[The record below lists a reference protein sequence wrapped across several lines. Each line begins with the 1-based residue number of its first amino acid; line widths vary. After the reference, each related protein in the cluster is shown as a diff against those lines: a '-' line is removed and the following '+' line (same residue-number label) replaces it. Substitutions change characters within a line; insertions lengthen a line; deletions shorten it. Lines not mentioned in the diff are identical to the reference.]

1 MTCGCHLPAFVN
13 HIKNVY
19 NRSVTVRGK
28 CQEAP
33 GVQIPILNYA
43 QCKDYSLF
51 QRNLQ
56 CQTCSKMTCNESSV
70 TSCPGAEP
78 VCRFAMSMNG
88 VTMKIEKSCST
99 YRKCVEAMRNNT
111 LTCNKWTNGTSC
123 VGCCVGNICN
133 KNDFLDW
140 TNFFV
145 FHLTFKKF
153 SEYKISAENL
163 SKAMERELT
172 TTGTFTI
179 EYCGLDRNRTI
190 FAIYSKPYSKTS
202 KKQLLRNIS
211 QVLNTSQTL
220 RNVGVQQS
228 HIDLFDEMVC
238 DESTTSN
245 NNQTFSWPMTKIGTT
260 AEIPCH
266 AYLATRYCSPRD
278 SEMASSQYM
287 TTAKCSPFTGIW
299 KEPDMSQCNDTVRI
313 TERLNDIAKS
323 IDTANFD
330 NISKEMLNISNKS
343 IYFKEVD
350 AELVVG
356 IHEKMVSLI
365 PKVSANNTL
374 RSINNLINI
383 PEEVLAGAE
392 QEKRSAN
399 RLLDLIQDIP
409 EKISLEEQQVTA
421 IYSNLGIGVAKVK
434 NDTFDGLFYGVSYG
448 TNGTDANA
456 WINPSPNPDQQ
467 EADAK
472 IMASISLPRSLL
484 KHLKDEERSSVS
496 RITFFSMRDDKL
508 YRVTQNASTKQN
520 VRINSHV
527 LAANIPNL
535 SVSDLDESVNISFN
549 ILDQNATN
557 PQCVYWDESSG
568 LSPGWSSRGCG
579 ISKHESGKEIVC
591 SCYHLTSFA
600 LLMNVYQAER
610 ETDNALS
617 IISKTGCAMSFVCL
631 VLTIIIH
638 VCFRKLWDLMSSKV
652 LVSLCYSLAVTY
664 FIFLVGMQSY
674 VQTMAGCKAVAVLL
688 HYFLLTS
695 LAWMSVEAFHV
706 FLSVVVVFKRYQTSF
721 MKNSSI
727 LAWGIPAVIVI
738 ITLAI
743 NSTNNYI
750 KIAEVCWL
758 NIPSFFAAFLTPVV
772 MVLIFNF
779 IMFSRVIKRLISTQR
794 NKRFEHKRRK
804 VRVLGLV
811 GLMIL
816 LGFTWVFAFF
826 AVREATKVFE
836 YLFSI
841 FNTLQGMFI
850 FLFYCVYKKDT
861 RDVIIESVNKRK
873 RANPRRVVAGRRFGN
888 EIEDRRAETNF

>member
-1 MTCGCHLPAFVN
+1 MKFSYLKFSAPQYSQYKYLDRNQITTIPQGSFQNIPSLTLLKLQNNQIQKYEDGAFLFLPSIKTIDLRNNKNMTCGCHLPAFVN

-19 NRSVTVRGK
+19 NRSVTVKGE
-28 CQEAP
+28 CQDAT
-33 GVQIPILNYA
+33 GATIPILNYA

-123 VGCCVGNICN
+123 TGCCVGNLCN

-179 EYCGLDRNRTI
+179 EYCGNRTI

-228 HIDLFDEMVC
+228 YIDRFDEMVC

-287 TTAKCSPFTGIW
+287 TAAKCSPFTGIW
-299 KEPDMSQCNDTVRI
+299 KEPDMSQCNNTDWI
-313 TERLNDIAKS
+313 TQRLKDIVIS

-330 NISKEMLNISNKS
+330 NISEEMLNISKKS

-350 AELVVG
+350 VDLAVG

-392 QEKRSAN
+392 QENRSDN
-399 RLLDLIQDIP
+399 RLLHLIQEIP
-409 EKISLEEQQVTA
+409 EKIPLEEQQVTA

-448 TNGTDANA
+448 TNETEPKT
-456 WINPSPNPDQQ
+456 WVPKVLMIT
-467 EADAK
+467 
-472 IMASISLPRSLL
+472 LL
-484 KHLKDEERSSVS
+484 L
-496 RITFFSMRDDKL
+496 T
-508 YRVTQNASTKQN
+508 VTQNAGTKQN

-527 LAANIPNL
+527 LASNIPNL
-535 SVSDLDESVNISFN
+535 SVSDLDEPVNISFN
-549 ILDQNATN
+549 ILDQN
-557 PQCVYWDESSG
+557 
-568 LSPGWSSRGCG
+568 
-579 ISKHESGKEIVC
+579 
-591 SCYHLTSFA
+591 
-600 LLMNVYQAER
+600 VYQAEK

-617 IISKTGCAMSFVCL
+617 IISKTGCGISFVCL

-652 LVSLCYSLAVTY
+652 LISLCSSLAVTY

-721 MKNSSI
+721 MKKSSI
-727 LAWGIPAVIVI
+727 LAWGLPAVIVI

-758 NIPSFFAAFLTPVV
+758 NKPSFFAAFLTPVV

-779 IMFSRVIKRLISTQR
+779 I
-794 NKRFEHKRRK
+794 
-804 VRVLGLV
+804 
-811 GLMIL
+811 
-816 LGFTWVFAFF
+816 
-826 AVREATKVFE
+826 
-836 YLFSI
+836 
-841 FNTLQGMFI
+841 I
-850 FLFYCVYKKDT
+850 FLL
-861 RDVIIESVNKRK
+861 
-873 RANPRRVVAGRRFGN
+873 
-888 EIEDRRAETNF
+888 

>member
-1 MTCGCHLPAFVN
+1 
-13 HIKNVY
+13 
-19 NRSVTVRGK
+19 
-28 CQEAP
+28 
-33 GVQIPILNYA
+33 
-43 QCKDYSLF
+43 
-51 QRNLQ
+51 
-56 CQTCSKMTCNESSV
+56 
-70 TSCPGAEP
+70 
-78 VCRFAMSMNG
+78 
-88 VTMKIEKSCST
+88 
-99 YRKCVEAMRNNT
+99 
-111 LTCNKWTNGTSC
+111 
-123 VGCCVGNICN
+123 
-133 KNDFLDW
+133 
-140 TNFFV
+140 
-145 FHLTFKKF
+145 
-153 SEYKISAENL
+153 
-163 SKAMERELT
+163 MERELT

-190 FAIYSKPYSKTS
+190 FSIYSKPYSKTS

-211 QVLNTSQTL
+211 QVLSTSQTL
-220 RNVGVQQS
+220 RSFGVR
-228 HIDLFDEMVC
+228 HTELFDEMVC

-260 AEIPCH
+260 AEIPC
-266 AYLATRYCSPRD
+266 LGNVATRYCSPRD

-287 TTAKCSPFTGIW
+287 TAAKCSPFTGIW
-299 KEPDMSQCNDTVRI
+299 KEPDMSQCNNTDWI
-313 TERLNDIAKS
+313 TQRLKDIVIS

-330 NISKEMLNISNKS
+330 NISEEMLNISKKS

-350 AELVVG
+350 VDLAVG

-392 QEKRSAN
+392 QENRSDN
-399 RLLDLIQDIP
+399 RLLHLIQEIP
-409 EKISLEEQQVTA
+409 EKIPLEEQQVTA

-448 TNGTDANA
+448 TNETEPKTWVPKVLMITLLLTIYD
-456 WINPSPNPDQQ
+456 SPNPDQQ

-484 KHLKDEERSSVS
+484 KHLKDEERSSVK

-508 YRVTQNASTKQN
+508 YRVTQNAGTKQN

-527 LAANIPNL
+527 LASNIPNL
-535 SVSDLDESVNISFN
+535 SVSDLDEPVNISFN
-549 ILDQNATN
+549 ILDQN
-557 PQCVYWDESSG
+557 
-568 LSPGWSSRGCG
+568 
-579 ISKHESGKEIVC
+579 
-591 SCYHLTSFA
+591 
-600 LLMNVYQAER
+600 VYQAEK

-617 IISKTGCAMSFVCL
+617 IISKTGCGISFVCL

-652 LVSLCYSLAVTY
+652 LVSLCSSLAVTY

-721 MKNSSI
+721 MKKSSI
-727 LAWGIPAVIVI
+727 LAWGLPAVIVI

-779 IMFSRVIKRLISTQR
+779 IMFSRVITRLISTQR

-804 VRVLGLV
+804 VRVLGL
-811 GLMIL
+811 
-816 LGFTWVFAFF
+816 
-826 AVREATKVFE
+826 
-836 YLFSI
+836 
-841 FNTLQGMFI
+841 
-850 FLFYCVYKKDT
+850 KDT
-861 RDVIIESVNKRK
+861 RDVIKESVNKRK

>member
-1 MTCGCHLPAFVN
+1 MMCGCHLPAFVN
-13 HIKNVY
+13 HTKKVY

-33 GVQIPILNYA
+33 GAKIRILNYA

-56 CQTCSKMTCNESSV
+56 CQTSSKITCNDSSV

-111 LTCNKWTNGTSC
+111 LTCNKWTFGTSC
-123 VGCCVGNICN
+123 VGCCVGHLCN
-133 KNDFLDW
+133 KHDFLDW
-140 TNFFV
+140 TNFF
-145 FHLTFKKF
+145 HLTSKKF
-153 SEYKISAENL
+153 SECKISAENV

-172 TTGTFTI
+172 TTGTITI
-179 EYCGLDRNRTI
+179 EYSGLDRNRTI
-190 FAIYSKPYSKTS
+190 FSIYSKPYSKTS

-211 QVLNTSQTL
+211 QVLSTSQTL
-220 RNVGVQQS
+220 RSFGVR
-228 HIDLFDEMVC
+228 HTELFDEIFC

-260 AEIPCH
+260 AEIPC
-266 AYLATRYCSPRD
+266 LGNVATRYCSPRD

-287 TTAKCSPFTGIW
+287 TTAKYSPFTGIW
-299 KEPDMSQCNDTVRI
+299 KEPDMSQCNNTEGI
-313 TERLNDIAKS
+313 TRRLKVFAKS
-323 IDTANFD
+323 IDTD
-330 NISKEMLNISNKS
+330 KS
-343 IYFKEVD
+343 LTKSRPTRSRCEDHGIYFITKEFIKTS
-350 AELVVG
+350 ERRR
-356 IHEKMVSLI
+356 
-365 PKVSANNTL
+365 KVI
-374 RSINNLINI
+374 R
-383 PEEVLAGAE
+383 E
-392 QEKRSAN
+392 
-399 RLLDLIQDIP
+399 
-409 EKISLEEQQVTA
+409 
-421 IYSNLGIGVAKVK
+421 
-434 NDTFDGLFYGVSYG
+434 
-448 TNGTDANA
+448 TDN
-456 WINPSPNPDQQ
+456 
-467 EADAK
+467 
-472 IMASISLPRSLL
+472 
-484 KHLKDEERSSVS
+484 
-496 RITFFSMRDDKL
+496 FFSMRDDKL
-508 YRVTQNASTKQN
+508 YRVTQNAGTKQN

-527 LAANIPNL
+527 LASNIPNL
-535 SVSDLDESVNISFN
+535 SVGDLDEPVNISFN
-549 ILDQNATN
+549 ILDQNASN
-557 PQCVYWDESSG
+557 LQCVYWDESSG
-568 LSPGWSSRGCG
+568 VIPGWSSRGCQ
-579 ISKHESGKEIVC
+579 ISKHVSGKEIVC
-591 SCYHLTSFA
+591 SCDHLTSFA
-600 LLMNVYQAER
+600 VLMNVYQAER
-610 ETDNALS
+610 ETDNVLS
-617 IISKTGCAMSFVCL
+617 IISKTGCGISFVCL

-652 LVSLCYSLAVTY
+652 LVSLCSSLAVTY

-721 MKNSSI
+721 MKKSSI

-779 IMFSRVIKRLISTQR
+779 IMFSRVITRLISTQR

-804 VRVLGLV
+804 VRVLGLDLV
-811 GLMIL
+811 MKS
-816 LGFTWVFAFF
+816 
-826 AVREATKVFE
+826 R
-836 YLFSI
+836 
-841 FNTLQGMFI
+841 
-850 FLFYCVYKKDT
+850 
-861 RDVIIESVNKRK
+861 IEEQKQTSK
-873 RANPRRVVAGRRFGN
+873 
-888 EIEDRRAETNF
+888 